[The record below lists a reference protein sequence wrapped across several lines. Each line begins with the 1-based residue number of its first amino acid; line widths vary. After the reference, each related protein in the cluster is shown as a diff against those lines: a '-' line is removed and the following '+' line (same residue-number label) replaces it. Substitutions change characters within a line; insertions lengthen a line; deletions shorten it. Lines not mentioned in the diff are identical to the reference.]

1 MNDDKII
8 NEIQLARDEF
18 FDGAII
24 EARDRLLNVINI
36 IDDFIDNEDIE

>member
-1 MNDDKII
+1 MNDDKVI

-18 FDGAII
+18 VDGAII

-36 IDDFIDNEDIE
+36 IDDFIDKEEN